1 MNTSPAPS
9 GDMIC
14 GDRQLSRQHP
24 HVMGIVNV
32 TSDSFSDGGELLGKT
47 GLDLDRALA
56 RVAAMCDA
64 GATIIDVGGESTRP
78 GASTVSASEEAD
90 RVLPLVEAVQRNF
103 DVVISVDTSTP
114 ELMRES
120 ARAGAGIINDVRALT
135 RPGALEAAVACGLP
149 VCLMHMQGEPGTMQ
163 ENPVYNDV
171 VDDILAFLSERVATC
186 TAAGLDRDH
195 IILDPGFG
203 FGKTLAHNLTLLS
216 RLNEL
221 EALGLPLLIG
231 LSRKRMIEQLTGR
244 DEPRARMAG
253 SVAAA
258 MIAVMKGAWIIRA
271 HDVLETVD
279 ALRVCEA
286 VREAGET

>member
-1 MNTSPAPS
+1 MNASPALS
-9 GDMIC
+9 GNMIC
-14 GDRQLSRQHP
+14 GERQLSRQRP

-32 TSDSFSDGGELLGKT
+32 TADSFSDGGELLGKG

-56 RVAAMCDA
+56 RVAAMCEA

-114 ELMRES
+114 ELMREC
-120 ARAGAGIINDVRALT
+120 ARAGAGMINDVRALT
-135 RPGALEAAVACGLP
+135 RPGALEAAVESGLP

-163 ENPVYNDV
+163 QNPVYDDV
-171 VDDILAFLSERVATC
+171 LGDILAYLSERVATC
-186 TAAGLDRDH
+186 TAAGIDRDH

-203 FGKTLAHNLTLLS
+203 FGKTLAHNLALLS
-216 RLNEL
+216 RLDEL

-244 DEPRARMAG
+244 EAPRARMAG
-253 SVAAA
+253 SIAAA
-258 MIAVMKGAWIIRA
+258 VIAVMKGAWIIRA
-271 HDVLETVD
+271 HDALETVD
-279 ALRVCEA
+279 ALRICEA
-286 VREAGET
+286 VREAGES